1 MRSKKYK
8 RYETGLLLFMALLFY
23 LMYVVADSMPIF
35 LECTMVKTN
44 DYNILDYD
52 AIFNMS
58 LLFKWVLPVLII
70 ITWYMYI
77 ERYVCFRKAYY
88 EEEYYSKGKMP
99 EISPNIE
106 FPVITK
112 TVLAIITFFQYQDFK
127 YFLVENWNILDG
139 LVVCFA
145 LKSILLL
152 VCFLFWIIT
161 IRYGIKYET
170 VDRNNRK
177 KLHLGIGILWFIL
190 TFTLVSDVYSS
201 WKEECVYIQK
211 KTEFYEEN
219 PEDVELY
226 ERTSKNFNVY
236 FE

>member
-1 MRSKKYK
+1 MRSNKYK
-8 RYETGLLLFMALLFY
+8 RYETRLLLCVALLFY
-23 LMYVVADSMPIF
+23 VMYVVADSMPIL

-44 DYNILDYD
+44 DYNQLDYD
-52 AIFNMS
+52 AIFNLS
-58 LLFKWVLPVLII
+58 LLFKWVLPVLVI

-77 ERYVCFRKAYY
+77 ERYIYFRKVYY

-139 LVVCFA
+139 LVVCCL
-145 LKSILLL
+145 LKSILLIG
-152 VCFLFWIIT
+152 CFLFWIISMK
-161 IRYGIKYET
+161 YGIKFEM
-170 VDRNNRK
+170 VDRNKRK
-177 KLHLGIGILWFIL
+177 KVHLGIGIFWFIL

-201 WKEECVYIQK
+201 WKEEYVYIQK
-211 KTEFYEEN
+211 RTEFYEEN
-219 PEDVELY
+219 PEGLGLY